1 MITDL
6 IRQRD
11 KAHDK
16 LINYRCLAFILA
28 VIVIAQFVKLENAR
42 SEIKRLSDLQISLI
56 NTSHER
62 RIDHNFVCEIA
73 ETQERLLHHVANYK
87 MKLDWTEPTQEAC
100 R

>member
-11 KAHDK
+11 KVHSK
-16 LINYRCLAFILA
+16 FISCCYLIFVLI
-28 VIVIAQFVKLENAR
+28 VIVIVQFIKLEGMKL
-42 SEIKRLSDLQISLI
+42 EVKRLSDLQISLI

-73 ETQERLLHHVANYK
+73 KIQERLLHHVVNYK
-87 MKLDWTEPTQEAC
+87 MKLDWTESTQEAC
-100 R
+100 K